1 MGKYVYV
8 YKGGSTPQTDAERE
22 AVTAAWTSWI
32 GGLGD
37 TFVDIGNP
45 FGPSAAVKADGS
57 NGAASSGLSG
67 YSVIRASSL
76 DDAVGKARGCPVFAG
91 GGSVDVYETF
101 EVM

>member
-8 YKGGSTPQTDAERE
+8 YKGGSMPQTDADRE
-22 AVTAAWTSWI
+22 ALTAAWTSWI

-45 FGPSAAVKADGS
+45 FGSSAAVKADGS

-67 YSVIRASSL
+67 YSIVQASSL
-76 DDAVGKARGCPVFAG
+76 DEAVRNAKGCPVFAG
-91 GGSVDVYETF
+91 GGSVDVYETV